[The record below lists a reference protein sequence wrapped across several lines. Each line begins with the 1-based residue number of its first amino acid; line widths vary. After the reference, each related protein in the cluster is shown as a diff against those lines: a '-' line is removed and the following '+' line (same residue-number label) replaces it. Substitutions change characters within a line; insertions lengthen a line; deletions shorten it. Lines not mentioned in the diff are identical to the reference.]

1 MRTIFF
7 APRDEPSPVR
17 PDQVI
22 AGSLV
27 VGRFLG
33 NVETPAFIGWAFEV
47 TPVPGGVPRR
57 STIDQPASQ
66 WNDVGIGV

>member
-7 APRDEPSPVR
+7 APRDEPAPVQ

-22 AGSLV
+22 GGRLV

-33 NVETPAFIGWAFEV
+33 SFETPAFIGWAFEV
-47 TPVPGGVPRR
+47 RPVARPEQPR
-57 STIDQPASQ
+57 SSVSQ
-66 WNDVGIGV
+66 WDDVAIGV